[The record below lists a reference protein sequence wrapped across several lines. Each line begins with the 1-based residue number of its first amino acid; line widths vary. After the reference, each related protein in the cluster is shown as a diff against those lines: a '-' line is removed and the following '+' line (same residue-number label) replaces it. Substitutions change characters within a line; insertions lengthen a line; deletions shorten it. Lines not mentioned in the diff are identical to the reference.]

1 MRRLSVLD
9 VVCRPVSPAQHVG
22 DTHAYAR
29 RTCGQV
35 VACRTAVGE
44 EVRLPPRLS
53 HFSTVSIDSHG
64 WQAAATFLPATGVLD
79 TTKAPP
85 LLPTCRAGETGLQT
99 TSCTLRRHIP
109 GRAHHPGN
117 RVMRTTT
124 GVPAATHT
132 AVSSMRKAYQ
142 PGPLP
147 SVAQA
152 APRYRSG
159 GAQKVRGVA

>member
-1 MRRLSVLD
+1 MRRKKFSAHFALSSYRLKVA
-9 VVCRPVSPAQHVG
+9 VVSSFRG
-22 DTHAYAR
+22 
-29 RTCGQV
+29 
-35 VACRTAVGE
+35 
-44 EVRLPPRLS
+44 
-53 HFSTVSIDSHG
+53 
-64 WQAAATFLPATGVLD
+64 
-79 TTKAPP
+79 
-85 LLPTCRAGETGLQT
+85 
-99 TSCTLRRHIP
+99 TSRQTLRRHIP

-142 PGPLP
+142 PGPLS